1 MRNRM
6 ITGAAVAALA
16 VPLGAFGA
24 LGVAPAAHA
33 ATGSG
38 SASYACQLSGGL
50 DRNTDV
56 SVQVDLSVPDS
67 VTAGDTATATGTLRV
82 KLPEDVRREAR
93 ASWAANATLSSS
105 TMSLVVTVG
114 GESRNI
120 VVSVPA
126 NKQKLS
132 SPVTYTY
139 DISLSDVTVPENA
152 TGALEVS
159 LPGNGYA
166 TNTANS
172 SSTKVAFNA
181 VIAMDGVTRSR
192 NLACALPSSANPRVA
207 SVPVTARAETPAP
220 DPGGETGGPGD
231 GSGSGG
237 TGGSGGG
244 GGTGGSGGSTGGGGA
259 FGLPTI
265 PGGGSD
271 FGAFDPPASGGSAGV
286 APPGGTVPGTPKL
299 GSLLSP
305 GSALT
310 GSPDGETPVPLAP
323 GLESRAD
330 QKDTA
335 DTGLP
340 PQTRTGLSLPSNEI
354 LVGVAGAIVLLAL
367 GVLLPARL
375 HLRRRREEAA

>member
-24 LGVAPAAHA
+24 LGVLPAAHA

-38 SASYACQLSGGL
+38 SASYACQLSGGI
-50 DRNTDV
+50 DRSTDV

-93 ASWAANATLSSS
+93 ASFAANATLSSS
-105 TMSLVVTVG
+105 TMSLVVSVG

-126 NKQKLS
+126 NKQRLS

-139 DISLSDVTVPENA
+139 DISLNDVTVPENA

-172 SSTKVAFNA
+172 SSAKVAFNA
-181 VIAMDGVTRSR
+181 VIAMDGMTRSR
-192 NLACALPSSANPRVA
+192 NLACALPSSADPRVA

-231 GSGSGG
+231 GTGG
-237 TGGSGGG
+237 TGGTDGT
-244 GGTGGSGGSTGGGGA
+244 GGTGGTGGGGDTGGDGA

-265 PGGGSD
+265 PGRGSD
-271 FGAFDPPASGGSAGV
+271 FGAFDPPASGGSAGME
-286 APPGGTVPGTPKL
+286 PPGGTVPGRAAL

-310 GSPDGETPVPLAP
+310 GSPDGEIPVPLAP
-323 GLESRAD
+323 GVESGAD
-330 QKDTA
+330 EEDTA
-335 DTGLP
+335 YTGLP
-340 PQTRTGLSLPSNEI
+340 PQTQTGFSLPSDEI
-354 LVGVAGAIVLLAL
+354 LVGIVAAVMLLGL
-367 GVLLPARL
+367 GVLLPARM